1 MDINLKAFFESLHID
16 ENLVRFIN
24 PLVYIFI
31 AIIFYLILNRIAVFF
46 FDRHK
51 DELIE
56 KQMNRIITLKAM
68 TMSIIKYILVIVVIL
83 ASMANFGIDVS
94 SLLAGLGIAGAILGL
109 AFQDFVKDI
118 IAGFSIITENQY
130 EVGDLIEVGGFKG
143 RVTSVGLKTT
153 RIRNFRGTV
162 KIIANRNI
170 TELINWSRHDTL
182 AVVKVTVGY
191 ENDGKIN
198 LNQEDVLPKENI
210 ENAKKN
216 IEDHYDEFQ
225 KCLEKVKKEL
235 DGSMEQMTDEI
246 EILPVTDLA
255 ENGITYTIR
264 CKCKSYK
271 HFAVQRA
278 IRYEV
283 YKAFKANRIKIPYK
297 QIELHNSSK

>member
-1 MDINLKAFFESLHID
+1 MEIDLPAFFNSLNID
-16 ENLVRFIN
+16 ENFVRFVN
-24 PLVYIFI
+24 PFI
-31 AIIFYLILNRIAVFF
+31 YVLFAVLFYVLLSKIAGFF

-56 KQMNRIITLKAM
+56 KQMNRIVTLKAM
-68 TMSIIKYILVIVVIL
+68 FMSIVKYILFFAVII
-83 ASMANFGIDVS
+83 AIMANFGIDVS

-153 RIRNFRGTV
+153 RIRDYRGKV

-170 TELINWSRHDTL
+170 TEIINWSRHDTL
-182 AVVKVTVGY
+182 AEVKVNVGY
-191 ENDGKIN
+191 ENDPDKV
-198 LNQEDVLPKENI
+198 LDV
-210 ENAKKN
+210 
-216 IEDHYDEFQ
+216 
-225 KCLEKVKKEL
+225 LEKVKKEL
-235 DGSMEQMTDEI
+235 DGSMEQMTGEI
-246 EILPVTDLA
+246 KIFPVTELG
-255 ENGITYTIR
+255 ENGISYTVQ

-278 IRYEV
+278 IRLEI

-297 QIELHNSSK
+297 QVEIHNGSSK

>member
-1 MDINLKAFFESLHID
+1 MDINLKAFFESLNID
-16 ENLVRFIN
+16 ENVIRFIN
-24 PLVYIFI
+24 PIIYIFI
-31 AIIFYLILNRIAVFF
+31 AFVFYFILSKIASFF

-68 TMSIIKYILVIVVIL
+68 TMSIVKYIIVFAVVI
-83 ASMANFGIDVS
+83 AIMANFGIDVS

-153 RIRNFRGTV
+153 RIRDYRGKV

-170 TELINWSRHDTL
+170 AELINWSRHDTL
-182 AVVKVTVGY
+182 AEVKVNASY
-191 ENDGKIN
+191 ENDPDK
-198 LNQEDVLPKENI
+198 VLEV
-210 ENAKKN
+210 
-216 IEDHYDEFQ
+216 
-225 KCLEKVKKEL
+225 LEKVKKEL
-235 DGSMEQMTDEI
+235 DGSMEQMTGEI
-246 EILPVTDLA
+246 KIFPMSDLN
-255 ENGITYTIR
+255 ENGITYTIQ

-278 IRYEV
+278 IRHEV
-283 YKAFKANRIKIPYK
+283 YKAFHANRIKIPY
-297 QIELHNSSK
+297 QQVEIHNGSSK